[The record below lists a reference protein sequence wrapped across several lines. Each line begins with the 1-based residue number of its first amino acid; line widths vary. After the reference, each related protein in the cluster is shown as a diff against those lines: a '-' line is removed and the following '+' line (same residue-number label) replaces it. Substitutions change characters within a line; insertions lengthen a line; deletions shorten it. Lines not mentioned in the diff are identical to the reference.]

1 MAITGEGMVI
11 LLTIHTVS
19 KQTGISVRT
28 LRYYEEIGLL
38 LPTTRTDGG
47 HRIYGENE
55 LKTLQQIVF
64 LKALGF
70 KLKEIQTLLHN
81 TWDWEAS
88 LDQQLAFLIEEQRK
102 LQQMENAIHGLK
114 NASAIEGGLTESL
127 IQKFIQLSNRDQ
139 GNKQALCKQIFAA
152 AEIELLQ
159 KLPNVNRNDPNT
171 LEWIG
176 LLGQLEQLSNE
187 SPEAVSVQNIIKR
200 MMEKSQVEFEG
211 NEEFLEKMWAI
222 RKSPQK
228 SEQIGLY
235 PIEEDFL
242 HFIEQA
248 FHVYETKKAFGDP
261 KYEQ

>member
-1 MAITGEGMVI
+1 MVI

-38 LPTTRTDGG
+38 LPTTRTDGA

-81 TWDWEAS
+81 VWDWEAS
-88 LDQQLAFLIEEQRK
+88 LDHQLAFLVEEQRK
-102 LQQMENAIHGLK
+102 LQHMENAIHGLK

-139 GNKQALCKQIFAA
+139 GNKQALCQQIFAA
-152 AEIELLQ
+152 AEIDLLQ

-176 LLGQLEQLSNE
+176 LLGQLEQLRNE
-187 SPEAVSVQNIIKR
+187 SPDAVSVQNIIKR

-222 RKSPQK
+222 RKSPQR

-235 PIEEDFL
+235 PLEEDFL

-248 FHVYETKKAFGDP
+248 FHVYETKKAVGDP